1 MDFYDL
7 LVIIL
12 SNITILNI
20 DCVDYGCIFT
30 IIKQIE
36 SLNFMQSIDSTEKS
50 RALMKYKN
58 LLEHK
63 SKWGNDKVWWN
74 WDWKTKFWPL

>member
-30 IIKQIE
+30 IINQIE

-50 RALMKYKN
+50 RTLLKYKN

-63 SKWGNDKVWWN
+63 SK
-74 WDWKTKFWPL
+74 

>member
-30 IIKQIE
+30 IINQIE

-63 SKWGNDKVWWN
+63 SK
-74 WDWKTKFWPL
+74 

>member
-30 IIKQIE
+30 IINQIE
-36 SLNFMQSIDSTEKS
+36 NLNFMQSIDSTEKS
-50 RALMKYKN
+50 RTLLKYKN

-63 SKWGNDKVWWN
+63 SK
-74 WDWKTKFWPL
+74 

>member
-1 MDFYDL
+1 MMSMY
-7 LVIIL
+7 L

-20 DCVDYGCIFT
+20 DCVDYGCIIT
-30 IIKQIE
+30 IINQIE
-36 SLNFMQSIDSTEKS
+36 GLNFMQSIDSTEKS

-58 LLEHK
+58 LVEHK

>member
-20 DCVDYGCIFT
+20 DCVDYGCIVT
-30 IIKQIE
+30 IINQIE
-36 SLNFMQSIDSTEKS
+36 DLNFMQSIDSTERS
-50 RALMKYKN
+50 RALIKYKN

-63 SKWGNDKVWWN
+63 SK
-74 WDWKTKFWPL
+74 